1 MEPAVKNRKLNYF
14 ALFDASPNPYLVLDR
29 KLYIVGANKAY
40 LASTKR
46 TLADIVGRWVW
57 DAFPADPETLQQSVA
72 SFERVIH
79 TRQPD
84 TTALLRFDVP
94 CPEKEGGGFEKRY
107 WSITHTPVFDELG
120 EVEFVLQHSVDVT
133 ELKRLRDCSLAN
145 KNASAFK
152 SVPAHTGTF
161 ERAQCAFEA
170 SLALD
175 TEHDRIH
182 QILEN
187 MDQGYVF
194 MDSEFRVLEMNG
206 YALRIEDR
214 PASEILGRVH
224 WDVWPGTENLPFGI
238 AYKRAM
244 KERVPVDIEQ
254 PYVFP
259 DGRSVWMDVHVY
271 PTGDGIAV
279 FYRDISRKK
288 KAEHALRE
296 TAERLEFT
304 LESAQIG
311 EWYLDL
317 LNDTSHRSFR
327 HDQCFGY
334 TEPIAEWGF
343 GNFIGHV
350 HPEDREFVRQRFQ
363 DGIERSGNCHFDC
376 RVIWP
381 DHSLHWIAVHA
392 SVYHVETMPAKIS
405 GIVYDITERK
415 KAEEE
420 LRKEGRRKDEF
431 LAMLAHELRNPLA
444 PIGAAAGLLKMG
456 RLDEKRLRQTSDVIH
471 RQVSHM
477 TNLIDDLLDVS
488 RVTRGLVQLSMIEL
502 DAKTIIADA
511 IEQARPLIEA
521 HAHHLEVHLAPE
533 AAFLMGDH
541 KRLVQVFTNLLNNAA
556 KYTPRG
562 GRIQLIMEVGAHHI
576 RFLVCD
582 NGIGMSP
589 DLLTRVFD
597 LFSQAKRTSDR
608 SQGGLGIGLA
618 LVKSLTELHG
628 GSVRVHSDGVS
639 AGSTF
644 EVCLPR
650 LLNRQ
655 EEQHRFNPAS
665 DSQATAPTVRV
676 LVVDDN
682 VDAAGML
689 AMFLESCG
697 HEVAVENDA
706 WAALKRGA
714 VFCPDICLLDIGL
727 PGMDGHELARRLRSL
742 PETAHSLLIAVTGYG
757 QQQDKEKSV
766 TSGFNYHFVKPMDT
780 HRLREL
786 LNDVA
791 VRK

>member
-1 MEPAVKNRKLNYF
+1 VKNRELNYL

-40 LASTKR
+40 LDSTKR
-46 TLADIVGRWVW
+46 TLDDIVGRWAW
-57 DAFPADPETLQQSVA
+57 DAFPTDPETLRQSVA
-72 SFERVIH
+72 SFERVIQ

-84 TTALLRFDVP
+84 TMALLRFDVP
-94 CPEKEGGGFEKRY
+94 RPEKEGGGFEKRY
-107 WSITHTPVFDELG
+107 WSITHTPVFDESG
-120 EVEFVLQHSVDVT
+120 EVEFVLQHPIDVT
-133 ELKRLRDCSLAN
+133 ELERLRDYSRAN
-145 KNASAFK
+145 KNTSEFK
-152 SVPAHTGTF
+152 FVPAQTGIF
-161 ERAQCAFEA
+161 DRAQSVFEA
-170 SLALD
+170 NLALKA
-175 TEHDRIH
+175 ERDRNH
-182 QILEN
+182 QLLEN

-194 MDSEFRVLEMNG
+194 MNSEFRVLEMNR

-224 WDVWPGTENLPFGI
+224 WDVWPGTENLPFGM

-317 LNDTSHRSFR
+317 LNDTSLRSFR

-343 GNFIGHV
+343 GKFINHV
-350 HPEDREFVRQRFQ
+350 HAEDREFVRQRFQ
-363 DGIERSGNCHFDC
+363 DAIEKSGNCHFDC

-381 DHSLHWIAVHA
+381 DQSVHWIAVHA

-444 PIGAAAGLLKMG
+444 PIGAAAGLLKMS
-456 RLDEKRLRQTSDVIH
+456 RLDENRLRQTSEVID

-477 TNLIDDLLDVS
+477 TSLIDDLLDVS

-511 IEQARPLIEA
+511 IEQVRPLIEP

-533 AAFLMGDH
+533 TAFLMGDH

-562 GRIQLIMEVGAHHI
+562 GRIQLIMEVDAHDI

-582 NGIGMSP
+582 NGIGMAP
-589 DLLTRVFD
+589 DLVTRVFD

-618 LVKSLTELHG
+618 LVKSLVELHG
-628 GSVRVHSDGVS
+628 GSVRAHSDGLS
-639 AGSTF
+639 AGSKFT
-644 EVCLPR
+644 VCLPR
-650 LLNRQ
+650 VLKRR
-655 EEQHRFNPAS
+655 EEQPRFNPAS
-665 DSQATAPTVRV
+665 HSQATAPSLRV

-682 VDAAGML
+682 VDAASML
-689 AMFLESCG
+689 AVLLESFG

-706 WAALKRGA
+706 WAALERA
-714 VFCPDICLLDIGL
+714 ATFCPDICLLDIGL
-727 PGMDGHELARRLRSL
+727 PGMDGHELARRLRNL
-742 PETAHSLLIAVTGYG
+742 PETAQAVLIAVTGYG
-757 QQQDKEKSV
+757 QQQDKEKSL

-780 HRLREL
+780 GHLCEL
-786 LNDVA
+786 LSEVA
-791 VRK
+791 DRR